1 MRASILVLSL
11 LCVPLA
17 SQDQDKRVA
26 EKVQVGQTAPVF
38 RLNDHLGKAVQVGG
52 ETDLWTVL
60 AFYPK
65 AATPG

>member
-1 MRASILVLSL
+1 MRVSILALSL
-11 LCVPLA
+11 LCLPLA
-17 SQDQDKRVA
+17 TQEQDKRVPA
-26 EKVQVGQTAPVF
+26 KVEVGQAAPVF
-38 RLNDHLGKAVQVGG
+38 RLNDHLGEAVQVGG

>member
-1 MRASILVLSL
+1 MRASILALSL
-11 LCVPLA
+11 LCLPWS
-17 SQDQDKRVA
+17 SQEQDKRA
-26 EKVQVGQTAPVF
+26 PEKAQEGQAAPVF

-52 ETDLWTVL
+52 ESDLWTVL